1 MNGFALK
8 YAQFVIRNRKALIFI
23 LGAFTIAA
31 SFFIKDLDIRNDPD
45 TLLPEA
51 NRYVATN
58 AYGEQKFGFGNIMV
72 VGFVLK
78 DCIGGDNPYGDTDE
92 IINFDP
98 ETGLR
103 INESAASKMTQNICE
118 TAGGTWDP
126 SRDVYNATFV
136 NMVQKAHNDM
146 VGLKHS
152 RGNNFMDIAAKK
164 IKYMGTSEDGGLK
177 FERLI
182 PVKGISSDADVST
195 KQLAHL
201 KKGIETN
208 PVLAPMLML
217 KQYTDGSRCLFGT
230 DDWHTDKCTAK
241 GFFIV
246 GDYSDTVK
254 NDYMPWVTSVVN
266 LIDDIKTDHGDN
278 VEVLIAGEPYFLAYM
293 LYDLVQK
300 WWLFV
305 ISFLIVVVMLWYLNK
320 GWRGS
325 IFPLIGVVATIILTL
340 GLMGFT
346 QYKLTT
352 MMVLTPMLLLAIG
365 TGHAVQVVRRYL
377 NELHSQDCT
386 PMAAAEKAIAFTIVP
401 ATLAIVTDMVGF
413 FTLSFVDISF
423 YKAYAYFGMFG
434 MLTILL
440 TTTTLAPI
448 LMAMFSPKQLEK
460 NNAMCESSNFE
471 KGMAAVLTKV
481 ITGPAKIIPIAM
493 IIGLVVWSTNYTQI
507 IHKDANNEIVF
518 DGSMPGLEV
527 GINYARAAFKYDSS
541 ANIDLRRLGEVMPGV
556 ISVNIPIIGKA
567 PLLDDCIYEDDDMPT
582 NGAAGIDCWDE
593 DLVNYDPSEGP
604 IVYEQGAFNNADVQA
619 AIEET
624 EDWMR
629 SHPDIGFTGSYIQ
642 FMKIVNMLM
651 STEIGDEPDLANFT
665 VPNDAFI
672 NANIGM
678 WKDQIEEDPSWRP
691 NANEIVTGYNGLLG
705 ANTDPGDL
713 DSFVANDWN
722 EGVIMGF
729 VNTMDPVKTHQV
741 VKDIQKWFKDHEGKK
756 GYDLVTWGFKSGDI
770 ISMPEVGVCSIES
783 VNTSDSPTMRA
794 DCSVQGGD
802 WTPKVLQIEDSGT
815 DTVAVGGFLG
825 ATEATHDVAEVE
837 YIKSPLVT
845 ALAIFLIAALIFGSP
860 VISGILTFT
869 LLITLFGQYGLG
881 AYYTSIENWSG
892 NLHFATLVSLSIA
905 MGLGV
910 DYGIYMISRLR
921 EEMIATGGVWVESL
935 RNTLETTGAAVFAS
949 IIVLIASFIPLLMT
963 QLANTWALGVFISE
977 ALIIDV
983 VLALTIIPLLIYVF
997 KPKYVFGDKK

>member
-1 MNGFALK
+1 MNNFASK
-8 YAQFVIRNRKALIFI
+8 YAAFVVANRKVILALMA
-23 LGAFTIAA
+23 AFTL
-31 SFFIKDLDIRNDPD
+31 FMGYFVQFLDIRNDPD
-45 TLLPEA
+45 TLLPES

-78 DCIGGDNPYGDTDE
+78 DCVGGDNPYGDADE

-103 INESAASKMTQNICE
+103 INESAPAKMTQAICE
-118 TAGGTWDP
+118 SANGKWETSD
-126 SRDVYNATFV
+126 DVYQPWFI

-146 VGLKHS
+146 VALKHS
-152 RGNNFMDIAAKK
+152 RGNNFMDIAAQK

-182 PVKGISSDADVST
+182 PVAGINTADKQVAD

-217 KQYTDGSRCLFGT
+217 KQKADGTRCEFAQEGWY
-230 DDWHTDKCTAK
+230 DDNICAAK

-246 GDYSDTVK
+246 GDYADTVK
-254 NDYMPWVTSVVN
+254 TDYLPWVSSTIDLVN
-266 LIDDIKTDHGDN
+266 DIKATHGDR
-278 VEVLIAGEPYFLAYM
+278 VEVRIAGEPYFLAFM

-300 WWLFV
+300 WWLFA
-305 ISFLIVVVMLWYLNK
+305 ISFLIVVGMLWYLNK

-325 IFPLIGVVATIILTL
+325 VFPLIGVVATIVITL

-346 QYKLTT
+346 AYKLTT

-365 TGHAVQVVRRYL
+365 TGHAVQVVRRYQS
-377 NELHSQDCT
+377 ELHGDKRIAPLT
-386 PMAAAEKAIAFTIVP
+386 AAERAIATTIIP

-434 MLTILL
+434 MLTILI
-440 TTTTLAPI
+440 TTTTIAPI
-448 LMAMFSPKQLEK
+448 LMAMFPGKDTERDASMTE
-460 NNAMCESSNFE
+460 ASAFE
-471 KGMAAVLTKV
+471 KGMAKTLTSV
-481 ITGPAKIIPIAM
+481 ITGKMKIIPIGM
-493 IIGLVVWSTNYTQI
+493 IVALVAWSAVQTKVLSPTAQS
-507 IHKDANNEIVF
+507 A
-518 DGSMPGLEV
+518 MPGVEV
-527 GINYARAAFKYDSS
+527 GINYSRAAFKYDSD

-556 ISVNIPIIGKA
+556 ISVNIPIKGKA
-567 PLLDDCIYEDDDMPT
+567 EHFPMLPACEYDGSQAPGT
-582 NGAAGIDCWDE
+582 PCWDE
-593 DLVNYDPSEGP
+593 DEDAP
-604 IVYEQGAFNNADVQA
+604 QGAFNNAEVQA
-619 AIEET
+619 AIEKT

-629 SHPDIGFTGSYIQ
+629 SHPNIGFTGSYIQ

-651 STEIGDEPDLANFT
+651 MTPEGQEPDLKYFH
-665 VPNDAFI
+665 VPNTAFI
-672 NANIGM
+672 EKNMDVYG
-678 WKDQIEEDPSWRP
+678 DPEDPEWVP
-691 NANEIVTGYNGLLG
+691 DANEIVTGFNGLLE
-705 ANTDPGDL
+705 ANTNAGDL
-713 DSFVANDWN
+713 DSFVAKGWN

-729 VNTMDPVKTHQV
+729 VNTMDPVKTHQT
-741 VKDIQKWFKDHEGKK
+741 VKDIQQWFIDNKDEPGF
-756 GYDLVTWGFKSGDI
+756 DLVTWGFKSGDVVH
-770 ISMPEVGVCSIES
+770 MPESGKTV
-783 VNTSDSPTMRA
+783 
-794 DCSVQGGD
+794 
-802 WTPKVLQIEDSGT
+802 QIEDSGT
-815 DTVAVGGFLG
+815 STMAVGGFLG

-845 ALAIFLIAALIFGSP
+845 ALAIFIIAALIFGSP
-860 VISGILTFT
+860 LVAAILTST
-869 LLITLFGQYGLG
+869 LLVTLFGQYGLG
-881 AYYTSIENWSG
+881 AYFTSVENWSG

-921 EEMIATGGVWVESL
+921 EEMQATGGKWVESL

-963 QLANTWALGVFISE
+963 QLANTWALGIFISE

-983 VLALTIIPLLIYVF
+983 VIALTIIPLLVYIF

>member
-1 MNGFALK
+1 MNNFASR
-8 YAQFVIRNRKALIFI
+8 YAAFAIRNRKMLLAVMGIFTVLAAL
-23 LGAFTIAA
+23 
-31 SFFIKDLDIRNDPD
+31 FIKDLDIRNDPD
-45 TLLPEA
+45 TLLPES

-78 DCIGGDNPYGDTDE
+78 DCVGGNDPYGDTDE
-92 IINFDP
+92 IINFDLD
-98 ETGLR
+98 TGLR
-103 INESAASKMTQNICE
+103 INESAAAKMTQPICE
-118 TAGGTWDP
+118 SAGGSWEPDT
-126 SRDVYNATFV
+126 DVYSATFV

-146 VGLKHS
+146 VALDHS
-152 RGNNFMDIAAKK
+152 RGPNFMDIAAQK
-164 IKYMGTSEDGGLK
+164 IKYMGSSEDGGLK

-182 PVKGISSDADVST
+182 PVPGISTNDPQVAT

-217 KQYTDGSRCLFGT
+217 KQKADGTRCEFAQEGWY
-230 DDWHTDKCTAK
+230 DDDICTAK

-254 NDYMPWVTSVVN
+254 SDYMPWVTSVVN
-266 LIDDIKTDHGDN
+266 LIDDIKVNHGDK
-278 VEVLIAGEPYFLAYM
+278 VEILIAGEPYFLAFM

-300 WWLFV
+300 WWLFL
-305 ISFLIVVVMLWYLNK
+305 ISFLIVVGMLWYLNK

-325 IFPLIGVVATIILTL
+325 IFPLIGVVSTIIITL

-365 TGHAVQVVRRYL
+365 TGHAVQVVRRYQS
-377 NELHSQDCT
+377 ELHGGDGIA
-386 PMAAAEKAIAFTIVP
+386 PMAAAEKAIALTIVP

-434 MLTILL
+434 MMTILL
-440 TTTTLAPI
+440 TTTTIAPI
-448 LMAMFSPKQLEK
+448 LMAMFSPKDVKQD
-460 NNAMCESSNFE
+460 ASMTESSAFE
-471 KGMAAVLTKV
+471 KGMAATLTKV

-493 IIGLVVWSTNYTQI
+493 IVGLLVWSNSHTKLIDTDRVNLVDT
-507 IHKDANNEIVF
+507 
-518 DGSMPGLEV
+518 SMPGIEV
-527 GINYARAAFKYDSS
+527 GINYARAAFKYDSD

-556 ISVNIPIIGKA
+556 ISVNIPVIGKA
-567 PLLDDCIYEDDDMPT
+567 EHFPMKPACTYDGSPMPE
-582 NGAAGIDCWDE
+582 GGCWDE
-593 DLVNYDPSEGP
+593 DEDAP
-604 IVYEQGAFNNADVQA
+604 QGAFNHAEVMA
-619 AIEET
+619 AIERT

-629 SHPDIGFTGSYIQ
+629 AHPYIGFTGSYIQ
-642 FMKIVNMLM
+642 FLKIVNMLM
-651 STEIGDEPDLANFT
+651 MTPEGQEPDLKYFH
-665 VPNDAFI
+665 VPNDKFI
-672 NANIGM
+672 AANMDVYG
-678 WKDQIEEDPSWRP
+678 DPEDKEWVPI
-691 NANEIVTGYNGLLG
+691 ANDVVSGFNGLLE
-705 ANTDPGDL
+705 ANTNAGDL
-713 DSFVANDWN
+713 DSFVAKDWN

-729 VNTMDPVKTHQV
+729 VNTMDPVKTHQT
-741 VKDIQKWFKDHEGKK
+741 VKDIQQWFEDNK
-756 GYDLVTWGFKSGDI
+756 GEPGFDLVTWGFKSGDLI
-770 ISMPEVGVCSIES
+770 TMPEVGTCSIDAVNES
-783 VNTSDSPTMRA
+783 NSPSKRSDCA
-794 DCSVQGGD
+794 NQGGD
-802 WTPKVLQIEDSGT
+802 WTAKQVQVEDSGT
-815 DTVAVGGFLG
+815 TSMAVGGFLG

-845 ALAIFLIAALIFGSP
+845 ALAIFIIAALIFGSP
-860 VISGILTFT
+860 IISGILTFT

-881 AYYTSIENWSG
+881 AYYTSVENWSG

-921 EEMIATGGVWVESL
+921 EEMKATGGVWVDSL

-949 IIVLIASFIPLLMT
+949 IVVLIASFIPLLMT

-983 VLALTIIPLLIYVF
+983 VLALTIIPILIYVF

>member
-1 MNGFALK
+1 MNNFASK
-8 YAQFVIRNRKALIFI
+8 YAAFVVRNRKVMLAVMAMFTLFMGYFI
-23 LGAFTIAA
+23 Q
-31 SFFIKDLDIRNDPD
+31 DLDIRNDPD
-45 TLLPEA
+45 TLLPET

-78 DCIGGDNPYGDTDE
+78 DCVGGDNPYGDADE

-103 INESAASKMTQNICE
+103 INESAPAKMTQEICE
-118 TAGGTWDP
+118 SANGAWETSD
-126 SRDVYNATFV
+126 DVYQPWFI

-146 VGLKHS
+146 VALKHS
-152 RGNNFMDIAAKK
+152 RGNNFMDIAAQK

-182 PVKGISSDADVST
+182 PVAGINTADKQVAD

-217 KQYTDGSRCLFGT
+217 KQKVDGTRCEFAQEGWY
-230 DDWHTDKCTAK
+230 DDNICKAK

-246 GDYSDTVK
+246 GDYADTVK
-254 NDYMPWVTSVVN
+254 TDYLPWVSSTIALVDAV
-266 LIDDIKTDHGDN
+266 KAEHGDR
-278 VEVLIAGEPYFLAYM
+278 VEVRIAGEPYFLAFM

-300 WWLFV
+300 WWLFA
-305 ISFLIVVVMLWYLNK
+305 ISFLIVVGMLWYLNK

-325 IFPLIGVVATIILTL
+325 VFPLIGVVATIIITL

-346 QYKLTT
+346 AYKLTT

-365 TGHAVQVVRRYL
+365 TGHAVQVVRRYQS
-377 NELHSQDCT
+377 ELHGDKRIT
-386 PMAAAEKAIAFTIVP
+386 PMTAAEKAIATTIVP

-434 MLTILL
+434 MLTILI
-440 TTTTLAPI
+440 TTTTISPI
-448 LMAMFSPKQLEK
+448 LMAMFPGKDTERDASMTE
-460 NNAMCESSNFE
+460 ASAFE
-471 KGMAAVLTKV
+471 KGMANTLTSV
-481 ITGPAKIIPIAM
+481 ITGKMKIIPI
-493 IIGLVVWSTNYTQI
+493 GLIVALVAWSAVQTKVLSPT
-507 IHKDANNEIVF
+507 AE
-518 DGSMPGLEV
+518 SAMPGVEV
-527 GINYARAAFKYDSS
+527 GINYSRAAFKYDSD

-556 ISVNIPIIGKA
+556 ISVNIPIKGKA
-567 PLLDDCIYEDDDMPT
+567 EHFPMLPACEYDGSQAPGT
-582 NGAAGIDCWDE
+582 PCWDE
-593 DLVNYDPSEGP
+593 DEDAP
-604 IVYEQGAFNNADVQA
+604 QGAFNNAEVQA
-619 AIEET
+619 AIEKT

-629 SHPDIGFTGSYIQ
+629 SHPNIGFTGSYIQ

-651 STEIGDEPDLANFT
+651 MTPEGQEPDLKYFH
-665 VPNDAFI
+665 VPNTAFI
-672 NANIGM
+672 EKNMDVYG
-678 WKDQIEEDPSWRP
+678 DPEDPEWVP
-691 NANEIVTGYNGLLG
+691 DANEIVTGFNGLLE
-705 ANTDPGDL
+705 ANTNAGDL
-713 DSFVANDWN
+713 DSFVAKGWN

-729 VNTMDPVKTHQV
+729 VNTMDPVKTHQT
-741 VKDIQKWFKDHEGKK
+741 VKDIQQWFIDNKDEPGF
-756 GYDLVTWGFKSGDI
+756 DLVTWGFKSGDVVH
-770 ISMPEVGVCSIES
+770 MPESGKTV
-783 VNTSDSPTMRA
+783 
-794 DCSVQGGD
+794 
-802 WTPKVLQIEDSGT
+802 QIEDSGT
-815 DTVAVGGFLG
+815 STMAVGGFLG

-845 ALAIFLIAALIFGSP
+845 ALAIFIIAALIFGSP
-860 VISGILTFT
+860 LVAAILTST
-869 LLITLFGQYGLG
+869 LLVTLFGQYGLG
-881 AYYTSIENWSG
+881 AYFTSVENWSG

-921 EEMIATGGVWVESL
+921 EEMQATGGKWVESL

-963 QLANTWALGVFISE
+963 QLANTWALGIFISE

-983 VLALTIIPLLIYVF
+983 VIALTIIPLLVYIF

>member
-1 MNGFALK
+1 MNNFAK
-8 YAQFVIRNRKALIFI
+8 RYAAFAIANRKLILALMAFFTLFMGYFI
-23 LGAFTIAA
+23 Q
-31 SFFIKDLDIRNDPD
+31 DLDIRNDPD
-45 TLLPEA
+45 TLLPET

-78 DCIGGDNPYGDTDE
+78 DCVGGNDPYSDADE

-103 INESAASKMTQNICE
+103 INESAPVKMTQNICE
-118 TAGGTWDP
+118 AAGGAWED
-126 SRDVYNATFV
+126 SADVYQPWFV

-146 VGLKHS
+146 VALKHS
-152 RGNNFMDIAAKK
+152 RGNNFMDIAAQK

-182 PVKGISSDADVST
+182 PVAGINITDKQVADT
-195 KQLAHL
+195 QLAHL

-217 KQYTDGSRCLFGT
+217 KQAKDGTRCEFAQEGWY
-230 DDWHTDKCTAK
+230 DDETCKAK

-246 GDYSDTVK
+246 GDYADTVK
-254 NDYMPWVTSVVN
+254 SDYLPWVTSTIN
-266 LIDDIKTDHGDN
+266 LVDAIKAEHGDR
-278 VEVLIAGEPYFLAYM
+278 VEVRIAGEPYFLAFM

-300 WWLFV
+300 WWLFA
-305 ISFLIVVVMLWYLNK
+305 ISFLIVVAMLWYLNK

-325 IFPLIGVVATIILTL
+325 VFPLIGVVATIIITL

-346 QYKLTT
+346 AYKLTT

-365 TGHAVQVVRRYL
+365 TGHAVQVVRRYQS
-377 NELHSQDCT
+377 ELHANGIL
-386 PMAAAEKAIAFTIVP
+386 PMSAAERAIATTIVP

-434 MLTILL
+434 MMTILI
-440 TTTTLAPI
+440 TTTTIAPI
-448 LMAMFSPKQLEK
+448 LMAMFPGK
-460 NNAMCESSNFE
+460 NTQVDASMVEASKFE
-471 KGMAAVLTKV
+471 KGMAKTLTSV
-481 ITGPAKIIPIAM
+481 IMGKMKIIPIGMVVA
-493 IIGLVVWSTNYTQI
+493 LVAWSAVQT
-507 IHKDANNEIVF
+507 KVF
-518 DGSMPGLEV
+518 EPTVDSPMPGVEV
-527 GINYARAAFKYDSS
+527 GINYSRAAFKYDSD

-556 ISVNIPIIGKA
+556 ISVNIPIKGKVANFPMLPACSYDGSQA
-567 PLLDDCIYEDDDMPT
+567 PGTP
-582 NGAAGIDCWDE
+582 CWDE
-593 DLVNYDPSEGP
+593 DEDAP
-604 IVYEQGAFNNADVQA
+604 QGAFNNAEVMA
-619 AIEET
+619 AIEKT

-629 SHPDIGFTGSYIQ
+629 AHPNIGFTGSYIQ
-642 FMKIVNMLM
+642 FLKIVNMLM
-651 STEIGDEPDLANFT
+651 MTPEGEEPNLKYFH
-665 VPNDAFI
+665 VPNTAFI
-672 NANIGM
+672 EKNMDVYGD
-678 WKDQIEEDPSWRP
+678 KEDPTWVP
-691 NANEIVTGYNGLLG
+691 DANEIVTGFNGLLE
-705 ANTDPGDL
+705 ANTNAGDL
-713 DSFVANDWN
+713 DSFVAKGWN

-729 VNTMDPVKTHQV
+729 VNTMDPVKTHQT
-741 VKDIQKWFKDHEGKK
+741 VKDIQAFFKDNENEK
-756 GYDLVTWGFKSGDI
+756 GFNLVEWGYKSGDTI
-770 ISMPEVGVCSIES
+770 LMPESGKTV
-783 VNTSDSPTMRA
+783 T
-794 DCSVQGGD
+794 
-802 WTPKVLQIEDSGT
+802 IEDSGT

-837 YIKSPLVT
+837 YIKSPLIT
-845 ALAIFLIAALIFGSP
+845 ALAIFVIAALIFGSP
-860 VISGILTFT
+860 LIAAILTST
-869 LLITLFGQYGLG
+869 LLVTLFGQYGLG
-881 AYYTSIENWSG
+881 AYFTSVENWSG

-921 EEMIATGGVWVESL
+921 EEMQLTGGQWAKSL
-935 RNTLETTGAAVFAS
+935 QNTLETTGAAVFAS
-949 IIVLIASFIPLLMT
+949 IVVLLASFIPLLMT

-983 VLALTIIPLLIYVF
+983 VLALTIIPLLVYIF

>member
-1 MNGFALK
+1 MNNFASK
-8 YAQFVIRNRKALIFI
+8 YAAFVVANRKVILALMA
-23 LGAFTIAA
+23 AFTL
-31 SFFIKDLDIRNDPD
+31 FMGYFVQFLDIRNDPD
-45 TLLPEA
+45 TLLPES

-78 DCIGGDNPYGDTDE
+78 DCVGGDNPYGDADE

-103 INESAASKMTQNICE
+103 INESAPAKMTQEICE
-118 TAGGTWDP
+118 QANGTWED
-126 SRDVYNATFV
+126 SADVYQPWFI

-146 VGLKHS
+146 VALEHS
-152 RGNNFMDIAAKK
+152 RGNNFMDIAAQK
-164 IKYMGTSEDGGLK
+164 IKYMGTSDDGGLK

-182 PVKGISSDADVST
+182 PVAGINATDKQVSD

-217 KQYTDGSRCLFGT
+217 KQKVDGTRCEFAQEGWY
-230 DDWHTDKCTAK
+230 DDNICKAK

-246 GDYSDTVK
+246 GDYADTVK
-254 NDYMPWVTSVVN
+254 TDYLPWVSSTIDLVN
-266 LIDDIKTDHGDN
+266 DIKAQHGDR
-278 VEVLIAGEPYFLAYM
+278 VEVRIAGEPYFLAFM

-300 WWLFV
+300 WWLFA
-305 ISFLIVVVMLWYLNK
+305 ISFLIVVGMLWYLNK

-325 IFPLIGVVATIILTL
+325 VFPLIGVVATILITL

-346 QYKLTT
+346 AYKLTT

-365 TGHAVQVVRRYL
+365 TGHAVQVVRRYQS
-377 NELHSQDCT
+377 ELHGDKRIT
-386 PMAAAEKAIAFTIVP
+386 PMTAAEKAIATTIVP

-434 MLTILL
+434 MLTILI
-440 TTTTLAPI
+440 TTTTISPI
-448 LMAMFSPKQLEK
+448 LMAMFPGKDTERDASMTE
-460 NNAMCESSNFE
+460 ASAFE
-471 KGMAAVLTKV
+471 KGMANTLTSV
-481 ITGPAKIIPIAM
+481 ITGKMKIIPI
-493 IIGLVVWSTNYTQI
+493 GLIVALVAWSAVQTKVLSPT
-507 IHKDANNEIVF
+507 AE
-518 DGSMPGLEV
+518 SAMPGVEV
-527 GINYARAAFKYDSS
+527 GINYSRAAFKYDSD

-556 ISVNIPIIGKA
+556 ISVNIPIKGKA
-567 PLLDDCIYEDDDMPT
+567 EHFPMLPACEYDGSQAPGT
-582 NGAAGIDCWDE
+582 PCWDE
-593 DLVNYDPSEGP
+593 DEDAP
-604 IVYEQGAFNNADVQA
+604 QGAFNNAEVQA
-619 AIEET
+619 AIEKT

-629 SHPDIGFTGSYIQ
+629 SHPNIGFTGSYIQ

-651 STEIGDEPDLANFT
+651 MTPEGQEPDLKYFH
-665 VPNDAFI
+665 VPNTAFI
-672 NANIGM
+672 EKNMDVYG
-678 WKDQIEEDPSWRP
+678 DPEDPEWVP
-691 NANEIVTGYNGLLG
+691 DANEIVTGFNGLLE
-705 ANTDPGDL
+705 ANTNAGDL
-713 DSFVANDWN
+713 DSFVAKGWN

-729 VNTMDPVKTHQV
+729 VNTMDPVKTHQT
-741 VKDIQKWFKDHEGKK
+741 VKDIQQWFIDNKDEPGF
-756 GYDLVTWGFKSGDI
+756 DLVTWGFKSGDVVH
-770 ISMPEVGVCSIES
+770 MPESGKTV
-783 VNTSDSPTMRA
+783 
-794 DCSVQGGD
+794 
-802 WTPKVLQIEDSGT
+802 QIEDSGT
-815 DTVAVGGFLG
+815 STMAVGGFLG

-845 ALAIFLIAALIFGSP
+845 ALAIFIIAALIFGSP
-860 VISGILTFT
+860 LVAAILTST
-869 LLITLFGQYGLG
+869 LLVTLFGQYGLG
-881 AYYTSIENWSG
+881 AYFTSVENWSG

-921 EEMIATGGVWVESL
+921 EEMQATAGNWAQSL
-935 RNTLETTGAAVFAS
+935 SNTLETTGAAVFAS
-949 IIVLIASFIPLLMT
+949 IVVLLASFIPLLMT
-963 QLANTWALGVFISE
+963 QLANTWALGIFISE

-983 VLALTIIPLLIYVF
+983 VIALTIIPLLVYIF

>member
-1 MNGFALK
+1 MNNFASK
-8 YAQFVIRNRKALIFI
+8 YAAFVVRNRKALLTIM
-23 LGAFTIAA
+23 GVFTLMSAY
-31 SFFIKDLDIRNDPD
+31 FIKDLDIRNDPD
-45 TLLPEA
+45 TLLPET

-78 DCIGGDNPYGDTDE
+78 DCVGGDNPYGDADE

-103 INESAASKMTQNICE
+103 INESAPAKMTQAICE
-118 TAGGTWDP
+118 SANGKWET
-126 SRDVYNATFV
+126 SEDVYQPWFI

-146 VGLKHS
+146 VALKHS
-152 RGNNFMDIAAKK
+152 RGNNFMDIAAQK

-182 PVKGISSDADVST
+182 PVAGINTTDKQVADA
-195 KQLAHL
+195 QLAHL

-217 KQYTDGSRCLFGT
+217 KQKTDGSRCEFAQEGWF
-230 DDWHTDKCTAK
+230 DDEVCSAK

-246 GDYSDTVK
+246 GDYADTVK
-254 NDYMPWVTSVVN
+254 TDYLPWVSSTIALVDS
-266 LIDDIKTDHGDN
+266 IKAEHGDR
-278 VEVLIAGEPYFLAYM
+278 VEVRIAGEPYFLAFM

-300 WWLFV
+300 WWLFA
-305 ISFLIVVVMLWYLNK
+305 ISFLIVVAMLWYLNK

-325 IFPLIGVVATIILTL
+325 VFPLIGVVATIIITL

-346 QYKLTT
+346 AYKLTT

-365 TGHAVQVVRRYL
+365 TGHAVQVVRRYQS
-377 NELHSQDCT
+377 ELHGGT
-386 PMAAAEKAIAFTIVP
+386 GVAPMTAAEKAIATTIVP

-434 MLTILL
+434 MMTILI
-440 TTTTLAPI
+440 TTTTISPI
-448 LMAMFSPKQLEK
+448 LMAMFPGKETKQD
-460 NNAMCESSNFE
+460 ASMTESSAFE
-471 KGMAAVLTKV
+471 KGMAKTLVSV
-481 ITGPAKIIPIAM
+481 ITGKMKIIPIGM
-493 IIGLVVWSTNYTQI
+493 IIALIAWSAVQTKVLSPT
-507 IHKDANNEIVF
+507 AE
-518 DGSMPGLEV
+518 SAMPGVEV
-527 GINYARAAFKYDSS
+527 GINYSRAAFKYDSD

-556 ISVNIPIIGKA
+556 ISVNIPIKGKA
-567 PLLDDCIYEDDDMPT
+567 EHFPMLPACEYDGSQEPGT
-582 NGAAGIDCWDE
+582 KCWDE
-593 DLVNYDPSEGP
+593 DEDAP
-604 IVYEQGAFNNADVQA
+604 QGAFNHAEVQA
-619 AIEET
+619 AIEKT

-629 SHPDIGFTGSYIQ
+629 SHPNIGFTGSYIQ

-651 STEIGDEPDLANFT
+651 MTPEGQEPDLKYFH
-665 VPNDAFI
+665 VPNEAFI
-672 NANIGM
+672 NANMDVYG
-678 WKDQIEEDPSWRP
+678 DAEDPEWVP
-691 NANEIVTGYNGLLG
+691 DANEIVTGFNGLLE
-705 ANTDPGDL
+705 ANTNAGDL
-713 DSFVANDWN
+713 DSFVAKGWN

-729 VNTMDPVKTHQV
+729 VNTMDPVKTHQT
-741 VKDIQKWFKDHEGKK
+741 VKDIQQWFVDNKDEPGF
-756 GYDLVTWGFKSGDI
+756 DLVTWGFKSGDVVH
-770 ISMPEVGVCSIES
+770 MPESGKTV
-783 VNTSDSPTMRA
+783 
-794 DCSVQGGD
+794 
-802 WTPKVLQIEDSGT
+802 QIEDSGT
-815 DTVAVGGFLG
+815 DTIAVGGFLG

-845 ALAIFLIAALIFGSP
+845 AFAIFIISALIFGSP
-860 VISGILTFT
+860 LIAGILTAT
-869 LLITLFGQYGLG
+869 LLVTLFGQYGLG
-881 AYYTSIENWSG
+881 AYFTSVENWSG

-921 EEMIATGGVWVESL
+921 EEMQATAGNWAQSL
-935 RNTLETTGAAVFAS
+935 SNTLETTGAAVFAS
-949 IIVLIASFIPLLMT
+949 IVVLLASFIPLLMT
-963 QLANTWALGVFISE
+963 QLANTWALGIFISE

-983 VLALTIIPLLIYVF
+983 VIALTIIPILVYIF

>member
-1 MNGFALK
+1 MNNFAK
-8 YAQFVIRNRKALIFI
+8 RYAAFAIANRKLILALMAFFTLFMGYFI
-23 LGAFTIAA
+23 Q
-31 SFFIKDLDIRNDPD
+31 DLDIRNDPD
-45 TLLPEA
+45 TLLPET

-78 DCIGGDNPYGDTDE
+78 DCVGGNDPYSDADE

-103 INESAASKMTQNICE
+103 INESAPVKMTQTICE
-118 TAGGTWDP
+118 SAGGAWED
-126 SRDVYNATFV
+126 SADVYQPWFV

-146 VGLKHS
+146 VALKHS
-152 RGNNFMDIAAKK
+152 RGNNFMDIAAQK

-182 PVKGISSDADVST
+182 PVAGINITDKQVADT
-195 KQLAHL
+195 QLAHL

-217 KQYTDGSRCLFGT
+217 KQAKDGTRCEFAQEGWY
-230 DDWHTDKCTAK
+230 DDETCKAK

-246 GDYSDTVK
+246 GDYADTVK
-254 NDYMPWVTSVVN
+254 SDYLPWVTSTIALV
-266 LIDDIKTDHGDN
+266 DAIKAEHGDR
-278 VEVLIAGEPYFLAYM
+278 VEVRIAGEPYFLAFM

-300 WWLFV
+300 WWLFA
-305 ISFLIVVVMLWYLNK
+305 ISFLIVVAMLWYLNK

-325 IFPLIGVVATIILTL
+325 VFPLIGVVATIIITL

-346 QYKLTT
+346 AYKLTT

-365 TGHAVQVVRRYL
+365 TGHAVQVVRRYQS
-377 NELHSQDCT
+377 ELHT
-386 PMAAAEKAIAFTIVP
+386 NGILPMSAAERAIATTIVP

-434 MLTILL
+434 MMTILI
-440 TTTTLAPI
+440 TTTTIAPI
-448 LMAMFSPKQLEK
+448 LMAMFPGK
-460 NNAMCESSNFE
+460 NTQVDASMVEASKFE
-471 KGMAAVLTKV
+471 KGMAKTLTSV
-481 ITGPAKIIPIAM
+481 IMGKMKIIPIGMVVA
-493 IIGLVVWSTNYTQI
+493 LVAWSAVQT
-507 IHKDANNEIVF
+507 KVF
-518 DGSMPGLEV
+518 EPTVDSPMPGVEV
-527 GINYARAAFKYDSS
+527 GINYSRAAFKYDSD

-556 ISVNIPIIGKA
+556 ISVNIPIKGKVANFPMLPACSYDGSQA
-567 PLLDDCIYEDDDMPT
+567 PGTP
-582 NGAAGIDCWDE
+582 CWDE
-593 DLVNYDPSEGP
+593 DEDAP
-604 IVYEQGAFNNADVQA
+604 QGAFNNAEVMA
-619 AIEET
+619 AIEKT

-629 SHPDIGFTGSYIQ
+629 AHPNIGFTGSYIQ
-642 FMKIVNMLM
+642 FLKIVNMLM
-651 STEIGDEPDLANFT
+651 MTPEGEEPNLKYFH
-665 VPNDAFI
+665 VPNTAFI
-672 NANIGM
+672 EKNMDVYGD
-678 WKDQIEEDPSWRP
+678 KEDPTWVP
-691 NANEIVTGYNGLLG
+691 DANEIVTGFNGLLE
-705 ANTDPGDL
+705 ANTNAGDL
-713 DSFVANDWN
+713 DSFVAKGWN

-729 VNTMDPVKTHQV
+729 VNTMDPVKTHQT
-741 VKDIQKWFKDHEGKK
+741 VKDIQQFFKDHENEK
-756 GYDLVTWGFKSGDI
+756 GFNLVEWGYKSGDTI
-770 ISMPEVGVCSIES
+770 LMPESGKTV
-783 VNTSDSPTMRA
+783 T
-794 DCSVQGGD
+794 
-802 WTPKVLQIEDSGT
+802 IEDSGT

-845 ALAIFLIAALIFGSP
+845 ALAIFVIAALIFGSP
-860 VISGILTFT
+860 LIAAILTST
-869 LLITLFGQYGLG
+869 LLVTLFGQYGLG
-881 AYYTSIENWSG
+881 AYFTSVENWSG

-921 EEMIATGGVWVESL
+921 EEMQATGGQWVESL
-935 RNTLETTGAAVFAS
+935 QNTLETTGAAVFAS
-949 IIVLIASFIPLLMT
+949 IVVLIASFIPLLMT

-983 VLALTIIPLLIYVF
+983 VLALTIIPLLVYIF
-997 KPKYVFGDKK
+997 KPKYVFGNKK

>member
-1 MNGFALK
+1 MNNFAK
-8 YAQFVIRNRKALIFI
+8 RYAAFAIANRKLILALMAFFTLFMGYFI
-23 LGAFTIAA
+23 Q
-31 SFFIKDLDIRNDPD
+31 DLDIRNDPD
-45 TLLPEA
+45 TLLPET

-78 DCIGGDNPYGDTDE
+78 DCVGGDNPYGDADE

-103 INESAASKMTQNICE
+103 IHESAPVKMTQTICE
-118 TAGGTWDP
+118 AAGGAWED
-126 SRDVYNATFV
+126 SADVYQPWFV

-146 VGLKHS
+146 VALKHS
-152 RGNNFMDIAAKK
+152 RGNNFMDIAAQK

-182 PVKGISSDADVST
+182 PVAGINITDKQVADT
-195 KQLAHL
+195 QLAHL

-217 KQYTDGSRCLFGT
+217 KQAKDGTRCEFAQEGWYDEDLC
-230 DDWHTDKCTAK
+230 KAK

-246 GDYSDTVK
+246 GDYADTVK
-254 NDYMPWVTSVVN
+254 SDYLPWVTSTIALV
-266 LIDDIKTDHGDN
+266 DAIKAEHGDR
-278 VEVLIAGEPYFLAYM
+278 VEVRIAGEPYFLAFM

-300 WWLFV
+300 WWLFA
-305 ISFLIVVVMLWYLNK
+305 ISFLIVVAMLWYLNK

-325 IFPLIGVVATIILTL
+325 VFPLIGVVATIIITL

-346 QYKLTT
+346 AYKLTT

-365 TGHAVQVVRRYL
+365 TGHAVQVVRRYQS
-377 NELHSQDCT
+377 ELHT
-386 PMAAAEKAIAFTIVP
+386 NGILPMSAAERAIAATIVP

-434 MLTILL
+434 MMTILI
-440 TTTTLAPI
+440 TTTTIAPI
-448 LMAMFSPKQLEK
+448 LMAMFPGK
-460 NNAMCESSNFE
+460 NTQVDASMVEASKFE
-471 KGMAAVLTKV
+471 KGMAKTLTSV
-481 ITGPAKIIPIAM
+481 IMGKMKIIPIGMVVA
-493 IIGLVVWSTNYTQI
+493 LVAWSAVQT
-507 IHKDANNEIVF
+507 KVF
-518 DGSMPGLEV
+518 EPTVDSPMPGVEV
-527 GINYARAAFKYDSS
+527 GINYSRAAFKYDSD

-556 ISVNIPIIGKA
+556 ISVNIPIKGKVANFPMLPACEYDGSQA
-567 PLLDDCIYEDDDMPT
+567 P
-582 NGAAGIDCWDE
+582 GAKCWDE
-593 DLVNYDPSEGP
+593 DEDAP
-604 IVYEQGAFNNADVQA
+604 QGAFNNAEVMA
-619 AIEET
+619 AIEKT

-629 SHPDIGFTGSYIQ
+629 SHPNIGFTGSYIQ
-642 FMKIVNMLM
+642 FLKIVNMLM
-651 STEIGDEPDLANFT
+651 MTPEGEEPNLKYFH
-665 VPNDAFI
+665 VPNEAFI
-672 NANIGM
+672 SQNMDVYG
-678 WKDQIEEDPSWRP
+678 DPEDPTWVP
-691 NANEIVTGYNGLLG
+691 DANEIVTGFNGLLE
-705 ANTDPGDL
+705 ANTNAGDL
-713 DSFVANDWN
+713 DSFVAKGWN

-729 VNTMDPVKTHQV
+729 VNTMDPVKTHQT
-741 VKDIQKWFKDHEGKK
+741 VKDIQAFFKDHENEK
-756 GYDLVTWGFKSGDI
+756 GFNLVEWGYKSGDTI
-770 ISMPEVGVCSIES
+770 LMPESGKTV
-783 VNTSDSPTMRA
+783 T
-794 DCSVQGGD
+794 
-802 WTPKVLQIEDSGT
+802 IEDSGT

-837 YIKSPLVT
+837 YIKSPLIT
-845 ALAIFLIAALIFGSP
+845 ALAIFVIAALIFGSP
-860 VISGILTFT
+860 LIAAILTST
-869 LLITLFGQYGLG
+869 LLVTLFGQYGLG
-881 AYYTSIENWSG
+881 AYFTSVENWSG

-921 EEMIATGGVWVESL
+921 EEMQLTGGQWAKSL
-935 RNTLETTGAAVFAS
+935 QNTLETTGAAVFAS
-949 IIVLIASFIPLLMT
+949 IVVLLASFIPLLMT

-983 VLALTIIPLLIYVF
+983 VLALTIIPLLVYIF

>member
-1 MNGFALK
+1 MNNFASK
-8 YAQFVIRNRKALIFI
+8 YAAFVIANRKTLLAVMALFTLFMGYFI
-23 LGAFTIAA
+23 Q
-31 SFFIKDLDIRNDPD
+31 DLDIRNDPD
-45 TLLPEA
+45 TLLPET

-78 DCIGGDNPYGDTDE
+78 DCVGGDNPYSDADE
-92 IINFDP
+92 IVRFDP

-103 INESAASKMTQNICE
+103 IHESAPAKMTQAICE
-118 TAGGTWDP
+118 SANGKWETSD
-126 SRDVYNATFV
+126 DVYQPWFV

-146 VGLKHS
+146 VALKHS
-152 RGNNFMDIAAKK
+152 RANNFMDIAAQK

-182 PVKGISSDADVST
+182 PVAGINTADKQVSD

-217 KQYTDGSRCLFGT
+217 KQKADGTRCEFAQEGWY
-230 DDWHTDKCTAK
+230 DDNICAAK

-246 GDYSDTVK
+246 GDYADTVK
-254 NDYMPWVTSVVN
+254 TDYLPWVSST
-266 LIDDIKTDHGDN
+266 IDLVDSIKAEHGDR
-278 VEVLIAGEPYFLAYM
+278 VEVRIAGEPYFLAFM

-305 ISFLIVVVMLWYLNK
+305 ISFLIVVGMLWYLNK

-325 IFPLIGVVATIILTL
+325 IFPLIGVVATIVITL

-346 QYKLTT
+346 AYKLTT

-365 TGHAVQVVRRYL
+365 TGHAVQVVRRYQS
-377 NELHSQDCT
+377 ELHGDKRIAPLT
-386 PMAAAEKAIAFTIVP
+386 AAERAIATTIIP

-434 MLTILL
+434 MLTILI
-440 TTTTLAPI
+440 TTTTIAPI
-448 LMAMFSPKQLEK
+448 LMAMFPGK
-460 NNAMCESSNFE
+460 NIKHDASMTEASAFE
-471 KGMAAVLTKV
+471 KGMAKTLTSV
-481 ITGPAKIIPIAM
+481 ITGKMKIIPIGM
-493 IIGLVVWSTNYTQI
+493 IVALVAWSAVQTKVLSPTAQS
-507 IHKDANNEIVF
+507 A
-518 DGSMPGLEV
+518 MPGVEV
-527 GINYARAAFKYDSS
+527 GINYSRAAFKYDSD

-556 ISVNIPIIGKA
+556 ISVNIPIKGKA
-567 PLLDDCIYEDDDMPT
+567 EHFPMLPACEYDGSQAPGT
-582 NGAAGIDCWDE
+582 PCWDE
-593 DLVNYDPSEGP
+593 DEDAP
-604 IVYEQGAFNNADVQA
+604 QGAFNNAEVQA
-619 AIEET
+619 AIEKT

-629 SHPDIGFTGSYIQ
+629 SHPNIGFTGSYIQ

-651 STEIGDEPDLANFT
+651 MTPEGQEPDLKYFH
-665 VPNDAFI
+665 VPNTAFI
-672 NANIGM
+672 KKNMDVYG
-678 WKDQIEEDPSWRP
+678 DPEDPEWVP
-691 NANEIVTGYNGLLG
+691 DANEIVTGFNGLLE
-705 ANTDPGDL
+705 ANTNAGDL
-713 DSFVANDWN
+713 DSFVAKGWN

-729 VNTMDPVKTHQV
+729 VNTMDPVKTHQT
-741 VKDIQKWFKDHEGKK
+741 VKDIQQWFIDNKDEPGF
-756 GYDLVTWGFKSGDI
+756 DLVTWGFKSGDVVH
-770 ISMPEVGVCSIES
+770 MPESGKMV
-783 VNTSDSPTMRA
+783 
-794 DCSVQGGD
+794 
-802 WTPKVLQIEDSGT
+802 QIEDSGT
-815 DTVAVGGFLG
+815 STMAVGGFLG

-837 YIKSPLVT
+837 YIKSPLIT
-845 ALAIFLIAALIFGSP
+845 ALAIFIIAALIFGSP
-860 VISGILTFT
+860 LVAAILTST
-869 LLITLFGQYGLG
+869 LLVTLFGQYGLG
-881 AYYTSIENWSG
+881 AYFTSVENWSG

-910 DYGIYMISRLR
+910 DYGIYMISRLK
-921 EEMIATGGVWVESL
+921 EEMTATGGKWVESL

-963 QLANTWALGVFISE
+963 QLANTWALGIFISE

-983 VLALTIIPLLIYVF
+983 VIALTIIPLLVYIF
-997 KPKYVFGDKK
+997 KPKYVFIKK